1 MYHRIIKGGGI
12 LISSNIVASILGFIV
27 LALVAKNLS
36 IEEFGVIGIIQS
48 YTLTISALLNFQTWQ
63 TIVKYYPRIKGNSE
77 LIQSLL
83 KYSLRLDIITAIIA
97 FVFGVLLL
105 EISYQIINLP
115 VEYKYCA
122 QIYLLSILT
131 KLNGTATGYLRVRDK
146 YNIFFKS
153 QVFAGFVKLI
163 LVLIILFFD
172 FGLLYIIIAFMLGE
186 IIYDITLNLN
196 FYKVLKTDKLNR
208 FFKKSTKLIKNN
220 YKDIFDFSLYSN
232 LTSSFDAIIFQA
244 DIMIVSGFFGLSYA
258 GCFKMIK
265 VIVGLINRLAGP
277 VSITISPI
285 ISELIA
291 ENKFKELRS
300 KLLKSFLFLTIFLCL
315 SFGLFLAIDELVVRV
330 IFNEEYVKYI
340 YYLDFAMFNLFVSL
354 IFMGIHPATNFLGYH
369 RQILYIIMAMSL
381 FYFALIYLF
390 NDSVGFEIIFIAQLI
405 QISTIIISKLYLSNK
420 KLNLISISKSS
431 IL

>member
-1 MYHRIIKGGGI
+1 
-12 LISSNIVASILGFIV
+12 
-27 LALVAKNLS
+27 
-36 IEEFGVIGIIQS
+36 
-48 YTLTISALLNFQTWQ
+48 
-63 TIVKYYPRIKGNSE
+63 
-77 LIQSLL
+77 
-83 KYSLRLDIITAIIA
+83 
-97 FVFGVLLL
+97 
-105 EISYQIINLP
+105 
-115 VEYKYCA
+115 
-122 QIYLLSILT
+122 
-131 KLNGTATGYLRVRDK
+131 
-146 YNIFFKS
+146 
-153 QVFAGFVKLI
+153 
-163 LVLIILFFD
+163 
-172 FGLLYIIIAFMLGE
+172 MLGE